1 MLSIPIFV
9 LILILPDF
17 LLSLF
22 GAEFNNKLAA
32 ETLIILT
39 TGQIINVF
47 FGAVIYILD
56 MTGKQITSR
65 NILLF
70 TAIINIVLNW
80 YLIPIFGI
88 KGAALATAI
97 SIFCWTVLG
106 AVAVKKYFDFY
117 AFPVLK
123 N

>member
-1 MLSIPIFV
+1 M
-9 LILILPDF
+9 
-17 LLSLF
+17 
-22 GAEFNNKLAA
+22 
-32 ETLIILT
+32 
-39 TGQIINVF
+39 INVF

-65 NILLF
+65 NILFF
-70 TAIINIVLNW
+70 TAIINIALNY
-80 YLIPIFGI
+80 YLIPIYGI
-88 KGAALATAI
+88 KGAAIATSI

-106 AVAVKKYFDFY
+106 AVYVKKYLNFY